1 MLKKG
6 YERRE
11 RVSKAIL
18 REVARMLW
26 SIKDD
31 RLSGIVSIVD
41 VDMSPSL
48 SSARVYFSIMD
59 PDLVDDI
66 GAQAG
71 AKIALEE
78 QAKGMSGEL
87 TRTLNLKYAP
97 RLHFVFTKSLRDSVE
112 LVNLITKTVEEDES
126 HKQQ

>member
-1 MLKKG
+1 MKKG

-11 RVSKAIL
+11 RVSKAIQ
-18 REVARMLW
+18 REIANMLW

-31 RLSGIVSIVD
+31 RIAGMVSIVD

-59 PDLVDDI
+59 SNLIDDI
-66 GAQAG
+66 GIQAG
-71 AKIALEE
+71 AKIALGE
-78 QAKGMSGEL
+78 QAKTMSGEL

-97 RLHFVFTKSLRDSVE
+97 KLHFVFTKALKDSVE
-112 LVNLITKTVEEDES
+112 LINLISKTVEADELN
-126 HKQQ
+126 K